1 MMAVLSVFFCRSVAH
16 ANIDYDPAYAAALFC
31 KFSLRNVTALFA
43 SGMLWGRLA
52 RTRSELAIHWRRCGR
67 RLPAKRIASGERLA
81 ARERRK
87 IDGGRGNRGGL
98 RNSFP
103 RDGLDTGR

>member
-1 MMAVLSVFFCRSVAH
+1 
-16 ANIDYDPAYAAALFC
+16 
-31 KFSLRNVTALFA
+31 LFA

-81 ARERRK
+81 ARDRRS
-87 IDGGRGNRGGL
+87 IDWGRENRG
-98 RNSFP
+98 
-103 RDGLDTGR
+103 